1 MMQYTIHNSTKE
13 ERENYI
19 KELFHCHHGD
29 CENCGVCMIFKGKSP
44 VDVFH
49 DYIEGEKEF
58 FEIAKTLHQ

>member
-49 DYIEGEKEF
+49 DYIEG
-58 FEIAKTLHQ
+58 